1 MQDCQL
7 VGKRVEQDANRTG
20 SHRVRT
26 PSKALGGL
34 YLKGWAV
41 NQLSL
46 FNISVTHT
54 CGNKETGPWQK
65 LAQNFSCHPVPLTL
79 KNLYLVVLY
88 CRHLMFPL
96 PVSGDCMFLEPAA
109 GLLSSTDQNELWK
122 DRETRFGTMDWGSPP
137 VPRRLV
143 LFCLPKKMGL
153 RLCQSP

>member
-46 FNISVTHT
+46 FNISVTHMWKQRDWPLAEACT
-54 CGNKETGPWQK
+54 ELFLPPCTSHPQK
-65 LAQNFSCHPVPLTL
+65 PL
-79 KNLYLVVLY
+79 
-88 CRHLMFPL
+88 FGG
-96 PVSGDCMFLEPAA
+96 S
-109 GLLSSTDQNELWK
+109 LLSTLNVS
-122 DRETRFGTMDWGSPP
+122 SP
-137 VPRRLV
+137 
-143 LFCLPKKMGL
+143 G
-153 RLCQSP
+153 